1 MLCNRHYNSGN
12 INLLE
17 RILSETVYRDVS
29 CDRDHRYGIE
39 VGIRDPCHKIGS
51 TGTACGQD
59 HAGLSACSRI
69 SVSGMGSSLLMGGE
83 PGIGKS
89 TLLLQ
94 MAGAVAASGKLV
106 LYASGEESLPQIKD
120 RANRLGM
127 LHDNLLALSTSRVED
142 VLPLLEG
149 DGAPDLLIVDSVQTF
164 TSESAEGLPGN
175 VSQVRAV
182 ATEIVDACKR
192 GTTTVVL
199 VGHVTKDGALAGPRL
214 LEHMVDTVISLEGD
228 RRQMFRLLRVLKN
241 RFGPNQEL
249 LVFQMVRQGLEVV
262 EDPATYFLGA
272 RDASLSGTAVV
283 MAVDGQ
289 RPLAVEVQALVTRSY
304 LSIPRRTGL
313 GFDVNR
319 LHLILAV
326 LEKRLR
332 LNFGQVDI
340 YAKAGG
346 GMKIQEPGMD
356 LALVAAMLSSF
367 YDVPLPERAVLWGEV
382 DLNGQIRPVAAHDIR
397 LSQARRLGYKPI
409 LFPSQGEGDGIATVV
424 ELQDRRRQR
433 QMCIRDRATES
444 PRSWSCRTGCSAART
459 DGGSGKGLKPGGR
472 GSPRGRF
479 WRVGKK
485 CMTLPCCSCAAL
497 ANALSGIILY
507 SKGRLN
513 HEPESLSRGPGRPAG
528 RHHGR

>member
-1 MLCNRHYNSGN
+1 MSKTRETYICSECGAQSPLWRGQCLTCKAWNS
-12 INLLE
+12 LE
-17 RILSETVYRDVS
+17 LSVTPKESGRKRPMGGMSGAKAIPLREVEEHGHDPFGTGLDAL
-29 CDRDHRYGIE
+29 DRVLGRGLI
-39 VGIRDPCHKIGS
+39 PGS
-51 TGTACGQD
+51 A
-59 HAGLSACSRI
+59 
-69 SVSGMGSSLLMGGE
+69 LLMGGE

-94 MAGAVAASGKLV
+94 LAGAVAAAGRLV
-106 LYASGEESLPQIKD
+106 LYVSGEESLPQIKT
-120 RANRLGM
+120 RAQRLDV
-127 LHDNLLALSTSRVED
+127 LHDNLLAVSTSRVED
-142 VLPLLEG
+142 VLPLLQGEN
-149 DGAPDLLIVDSVQTF
+149 APHLMIVDSVQTL

-182 ATEIVDACKR
+182 ATELVDACKR
-192 GTTTVVL
+192 GITTVVL

-249 LVFQMVRQGLEVV
+249 LVFQMVQQGLEVV

-289 RPLAVEVQALVTRSY
+289 RPLAVEIQALVTRSY
-304 LSIPRRTGL
+304 LAIPRRTGL

-319 LHLILAV
+319 LHLLLAV

-340 YAKAGG
+340 YAKVGG

-367 YDVPLPERAVLWGEV
+367 YDMPLPERAVLWGEV
-382 DLNGQIRPVAAHDIR
+382 DLNGQIRPVAGHDIR
-397 LSQARRLGYKPI
+397 LSQARRLGYDPI
-409 LFPSQGEGDGIATVV
+409 IYPGQGDAPKNAGISTVV
-424 ELQDRRRQR
+424 ELQERLFRRRGKP
-433 QMCIRDRATES
+433 A
-444 PRSWSCRTGCSAART
+444 
-459 DGGSGKGLKPGGR
+459 SG
-472 GSPRGRF
+472 
-479 WRVGKK
+479 
-485 CMTLPCCSCAAL
+485 
-497 ANALSGIILY
+497 
-507 SKGRLN
+507 
-513 HEPESLSRGPGRPAG
+513 EE
-528 RHHGR
+528 

>member
-1 MLCNRHYNSGN
+1 MAKLRETYVCRACGAQSAQWRGQCPKCREWNTLELTRLAQSSTGRPLPVEGRAGGRIQPLAEVSGSDHAAFGTG
-12 INLLE
+12 LDALD
-17 RILSETVYRDVS
+17 RILGRGFVPGAAILV
-29 CDRDHRYGIE
+29 
-39 VGIRDPCHKIGS
+39 
-51 TGTACGQD
+51 
-59 HAGLSACSRI
+59 
-69 SVSGMGSSLLMGGE
+69 GGE

-94 MAGAVAASGKLV
+94 LAGAVAREGKTV
-106 LYASGEESLPQIKD
+106 LYASGEESLPQIRS
-120 RANRLGM
+120 RAERLDV
-127 LHDNLLALSTSRVED
+127 LHDSLLALATSRVED
-142 VLPLLEG
+142 LFPVLDSPET
-149 DGAPDLLIVDSVQTF
+149 APALLIVDSVQTLA
-164 TSESAEGLPGN
+164 SDSAEGLPGN

-340 YAKAGG
+340 YAKVGG

-424 ELQDRRRQR
+424 ELQDRLFRR
-433 QMCIRDRATES
+433 
-444 PRSWSCRTGCSAART
+444 
-459 DGGSGKGLKPGGR
+459 K
-472 GSPRGRF
+472 
-479 WRVGKK
+479 
-485 CMTLPCCSCAAL
+485 
-497 ANALSGIILY
+497 N
-507 SKGRLN
+507 
-513 HEPESLSRGPGRPAG
+513 
-528 RHHGR
+528 